1 MHRLGLLALIGA
13 LSAAGIAA
21 AVAESPPQAVP
32 TGTSASGPTDDKVA
46 AFALQW
52 LTQMQA
58 GKIDRTQYTAAYGA
72 QLTDGAVQD
81 MSRHLNQYGATPIGA
96 DVVRH
101 RKIDDQTF
109 YVVKVIFPRGDAT
122 GLLLRLDVA
131 DKITGIDVVSLAGD

>member
-1 MHRLGLLALIGA
+1 MHGLGLLALMGA
-13 LSAAGIAA
+13 LSAAGIGA
-21 AVAESPPQAVP
+21 AVAESPPPAVP
-32 TGTSASGPTDDKVA
+32 ASTSASGPTDDKVA

-52 LTQMQA
+52 FKQMQA
-58 GKIDRTQYTAAYGA
+58 GKIDRTQYTATYGA

-101 RKIDDQTF
+101 RKIDEQTF

-122 GLLLRLDVA
+122 GLLLGLDVA
-131 DKITGIDVVSLAGD
+131 GKITGIDVVSLAGD